1 MKISPGKAASITS
14 LLLLLF
20 FPNFLVLL
28 GYTVNESIF
37 LGIVAGLSGG
47 LIAGWSHTEPEA
59 KQLEEAE
66 EKAKVE
72 ETAKVEEK
80 ELSQSEMTATSNE
93 RSFSEEKEQNQYLK
107 YDDSEEYAS
116 ALENWAKDPSKNKE
130 NSSIEPSNY
139 QPRFRSSFLPKE
151 ANKDEKE
158 DKSSETNT
166 ANSDSS
172 PRTNKSSIR
181 AQRKGV
187 SLFSWFLM
195 KEGDSSKSHRR

>member
-47 LIAGWSHTEPEA
+47 LIAGWSHMESEA
-59 KQLEEAE
+59 KQLEKAE
-66 EKAKVE
+66 EKVE
-72 ETAKVEEK
+72 EEEK
-80 ELSQSEMTATSNE
+80 EQSQSEMTATSNE

-116 ALENWAKDPSKNKE
+116 ALENWAKDPSKNQE

-139 QPRFRSSFLPKE
+139 EPRFRSSFLPKE
-151 ANKDEKE
+151 PNKAQTQ

-172 PRTNKSSIR
+172 PRTNKTSIR
-181 AQRKGV
+181 VRRKGV

-195 KEGDSSKSHRR
+195 KEKDSSKSNRR